1 MAEMICLL
9 CNYFP
14 SVETNGFIP
23 HRKTNTDRAGAM
35 NAVEQTNMYCP
46 KIEIE
51 MGNVELIG

>member
-14 SVETNGFIP
+14 SVETNGFIL
-23 HRKTNTDRAGAM
+23 HRKTHTDRAGAM

-46 KIEIE
+46 KIKIE
-51 MGNVELIG
+51 MGNMEHL